1 MRVSQSENL
10 ILLIGTNP
18 LIAYLVACYFLEHQ
32 QPQQTVWLLYSAS
45 GPQQTSTAQQAGQ
58 VQAALKARFEVPV
71 RLHPIRDIS
80 MAPSIQQDIRALLL
94 HLQGR
99 RIHFNYSGGTKAM
112 ALHTYRVL
120 EQATDYD
127 LSFSYLDGRRFRLV
141 NDLTGEVLHQR
152 PLRSLIQIS
161 FQELVQ
167 LHQFELY
174 RPLITEL
181 DSTFNAALDVLQA
194 LLVQERLKQFW
205 GSSQESGW
213 RHIRDMMMK
222 TCSGIHNIRHPKYLK
237 LFRKNLRKAEPELV
251 ACLQEFKPGESLAEV
266 LACFPDSAFLLSPQD
281 LAWHELSDPVLI
293 GFYEMMRFLDG
304 QWLEMHVFR
313 ALQQTFAEQDL
324 QAQLCMGLEL
334 RKPQWQTYFEVDLAA
349 LIGYQFLGVSCTT
362 YDQKSACKNKGF
374 EIVHRV
380 RQIGGDEIR
389 EMLKMMLITC
399 VNPLN
404 QERLQQELA
413 VATGSGRAN
422 ILVCGLADL
431 SLPLLKSK
439 IANFLSYSDS

>member
-1 MRVSQSENL
+1 MRVSQADNL

-18 LIAYLVACYFLEHQ
+18 LIPYLVACYFLEHQ
-32 QPQQTVWLLYSAS
+32 QSQQTVWLLYSAA
-45 GPQQTSTAQQAGQ
+45 GPQQTSTAKQAEQ
-58 VQAALKARFEVPV
+58 VQAALKARFDVPI

-80 MAPSIQQDIRALLL
+80 MAPSIQQDVRALLL
-94 HLQGR
+94 HLQGQR
-99 RIHFNYSGGTKAM
+99 LHFNYSGGTKAM

-120 EQATDYD
+120 EQATGCDV
-127 LSFSYLDGRRFRLV
+127 SFSYLDGRRFRLV
-141 NDLTGEVLHQR
+141 NDLTGEVLHQQ
-152 PLRSLIQIS
+152 PLRSLVQIS
-161 FQELVQ
+161 FQELIS

-174 RPLITEL
+174 RPFVT
-181 DSTFNAALDVLQA
+181 ALDPIFETALDAMQVL
-194 LLVQERLKQFW
+194 LEQERLPDFW
-205 GSSQESGW
+205 GHSHAPGW
-213 RHIRDMMMK
+213 RQFRDVFMK
-222 TCSGIHNIRHPKYLK
+222 TCSGIHNIQHPKYLK
-237 LFRKNLRKAEPELV
+237 LFRKNLRKAETELRD
-251 ACLQEFKPGESLAEV
+251 CLQNFQAGDTLVEV
-266 LACFPDSAFLLSPQD
+266 LKSFPESAFLLELPQM
-281 LAWHELSDPVLI
+281 AWHEQPDQILI
-293 GFYEMMRFLDG
+293 RFYEMMRFLDG

-313 ALQQTFAEQDL
+313 ALQQTFSEQAL
-324 QAQLCMGLEL
+324 SAQLCLGLEL
-334 RKPQWQTYFEVDLAA
+334 RKPEWQTYFEVDLAA

-413 VATGSGRAN
+413 VATGTGRDN

-431 SLPLLKSK
+431 SLPVLTSK
-439 IANFLSYSDS
+439 MATFLNY